1 MTAMGTR
8 PFFSVITA
16 CYNSAATLPDALAS
30 VQNQN
35 GATTEHLIVD
45 GGSTDGSLDVAA
57 KVLPGEQIVS
67 EPDDGIYDAMNKGIG
82 RARGEVVAIL
92 NADDF
97 YADAD
102 VLEDVQDVFSD
113 KEVDVCYG
121 DLCYVDY
128 EDTDKVVRYWKSG
141 EYKREKMY
149 WGWMPPH
156 PTFFVRKSVYERYG
170 VFKLDMGS
178 AADYELMLRFLVRHR
193 LNARYIPKV
202 LVKMRTGG
210 VSNSTVGNR
219 LKANHN
225 DRKAWG
231 VNGLKPYPWT
241 LFLKPVRKIP
251 QWWSRP

>member
-1 MTAMGTR
+1 
-8 PFFSVITA
+8 
-16 CYNSAATLPDALAS
+16 
-30 VQNQN
+30 
-35 GATTEHLIVD
+35 
-45 GGSTDGSLDVAA
+45 
-57 KVLPGEQIVS
+57 
-67 EPDDGIYDAMNKGIG
+67 
-82 RARGEVVAIL
+82 
-92 NADDF
+92 
-97 YADAD
+97 
-102 VLEDVQDVFSD
+102 
-113 KEVDVCYG
+113 
-121 DLCYVDY
+121 
-128 EDTDKVVRYWKSG
+128 
-141 EYKREKMY
+141 
-149 WGWMPPH
+149 MPPH